1 MMNFGYKNVYF
12 WLILTAFIL
21 GGCGNYS
28 GNYEEIESSTSSEN
42 TSTSSIKYLTI
53 GGSGSVYSS
62 ADGIAWTERTSGTSN
77 SLNDVVYQN
86 GVYMSV
92 GESGTIVESSDGISW
107 ITRATGT
114 TNKFSGVTYGASL
127 CASREHH

>member
-1 MMNFGYKNVYF
+1 MTNFGRKQFYLLF
-12 WLILTAFIL
+12 LLLTFVF

-28 GNYEEIESSTSSEN
+28 GNYEDIDSSTSTEN
-42 TSTSSIKYLTI
+42 TSTTSSTIKYLTV

-62 ADGIAWTERTSGTSN
+62 SDGITWIERTSGTSN

-92 GESGTIVESSDGISW
+92 GESGTIVESSGGITW

-114 TNKFSGVTYGASL
+114 SNKFS
-127 CASREHH
+127 

>member
-1 MMNFGYKNVYF
+1 MMNFGRKQFYLLF
-12 WLILTAFIL
+12 LLLTFVF

-28 GNYEEIESSTSSEN
+28 GNYEDIDSSTSSEN

-77 SLNDVVYQN
+77 SLNDVE
-86 GVYMSV
+86 GVDV
-92 GESGTIVESSDGISW
+92 
-107 ITRATGT
+107 
-114 TNKFSGVTYGASL
+114 
-127 CASREHH
+127 